1 MPPRKLWLQT
11 RLPEFCASLWTKVFH
26 PELSV
31 KLKSGSALSHIGTLW
46 RFNAVLDL
54 VSDAKTHERAY
65 NTPELQMVP
74 RPSSICSK
82 SHCEDQPWP
91 VNADTRRIFHCFF
104 FWTTTSPG
112 GVMPQ
117 NTTKFC
123 PHDKDIH
130 SYKQEVSRHQT
141 GHQVSTSLQVTC
153 EEYNDFPPAFH
164 LTGHGQLL
172 NYPEPAYYQGAL
184 MFQNR
189 TSTKKSSFA
198 QPLPSPAT
206 LLPLELIASTS
217 FLQLGW

>member
-1 MPPRKLWLQT
+1 ML
-11 RLPEFCASLWTKVFH
+11 RLMR
-26 PELSV
+26 ELTTHRSCRWFQDPV
-31 KLKSGSALSHIGTLW
+31 PSALNHTVRISHGLW
-46 RFNAVLDL
+46 MQ
-54 VSDAKTHERAY
+54 
-65 NTPELQMVP
+65 TPGGSFTV
-74 RPSSICSK
+74 
-82 SHCEDQPWP
+82 
-91 VNADTRRIFHCFF
+91 FF
-104 FWTTTSPG
+104 SEPLSPG

-153 EEYNDFPPAFH
+153 EEYNNFPPAFH

-189 TSTKKSSFA
+189 TSTKKSPFV

>member
-104 FWTTTSPG
+104 SEPLLLLVGLCLKTPQSFVHMTKTYIVTSRKSLGTKRDTRFQHLFKLP
-112 GVMPQ
+112 VR
-117 NTTKFC
+117 NTTIS
-123 PHDKDIH
+123 P
-130 SYKQEVSRHQT
+130 QP
-141 GHQVSTSLQVTC
+141 STSLGMGNC
-153 EEYNDFPPAFH
+153 
-164 LTGHGQLL
+164 
-172 NYPEPAYYQGAL
+172 
-184 MFQNR
+184 
-189 TSTKKSSFA
+189 
-198 QPLPSPAT
+198 
-206 LLPLELIASTS
+206 
-217 FLQLGW
+217 